1 MKKMIM
7 AAAIAATI
15 MCNVNNGLQ
24 FVDKNLIHVRVEA
37 DNEYYGGVAVHYWI
51 HGVTS
56 YHTTS
61 LGYLKH
67 QIATGNWEE
76 ILE

>member
-1 MKKMIM
+1 MKKMIL
-7 AAAIAATI
+7 AAAIAATVF
-15 MCNVNNGLQ
+15 CNINNGLQ
-24 FVDKNLIHVRVEA
+24 FVDKNLIHIRIEA
-37 DNEYYGGVAVHYWI
+37 DNEYYGGAAVHYWVK
-51 HGVTS
+51 GVTS
-56 YHTTS
+56 CHTTS